1 MAVSVSEHAQPWFDK
16 IPQLAPIIREHAD
29 RAEREAQMPREV
41 ADAFQA
47 AGLFRILLPHTMGGG
62 GLTIPDSLRLIEEVA
77 RIDGSAGW
85 NLAICSGGP
94 LFGHNL
100 SRRAFE
106 TIFGNPRGVTAG
118 SLNPMT
124 SQAVPAEGGWRFS
137 GKATYASGSAQATHL
152 MAAAVVVRDGQPQII
167 AGFPV
172 LRAGFFPI
180 EHAEILNTWAT
191 AGMRG
196 TGSNDCAFHDVFVPD
211 EFTFDWLNARST
223 WQHGPF
229 ANIPLPLQM
238 VGALAAVVLGIA
250 RHALD
255 VLKEIAQAKV
265 PAGSRNLLR
274 ERPIA
279 QTQFAQAEGLLRAAR
294 AYFFECNDEIWRK
307 GESSE
312 SFSVE
317 DRAHARLAVV
327 TAVKLALQAIDL
339 VADAAG
345 MNSAQTSCA
354 IERCWRDAHTAC
366 QHVLLNTARFE
377 VVGRVLFGLDPG
389 SPVI

>member
-1 MAVSVSEHAQPWFDK
+1 MAISVSEHARPYFDK
-16 IPQLAPIIREHAD
+16 VLQVAPIIREHAD

-41 ADAFQA
+41 AEAFHET
-47 AGLFRILLPHTMGGG
+47 GLFRILLPPGMRGG
-62 GLTIPDSLRLIEEVA
+62 GLTIPDSLRLVEEVA

-100 SRRAFE
+100 SRRAFDS
-106 TIFGNPRGVTAG
+106 IYGNPRGVSAG

-124 SQAVPAEGGWRFS
+124 SRAVAAEGGWRFS
-137 GKATYASGSAQATHL
+137 GKATYASGSGHASHL
-152 MAAAVVVRDGQPQII
+152 MAAAVVMRDGAPQMVD
-167 AGFPV
+167 GVPV
-172 LRAGFFPI
+172 MRAGLFPI
-180 EHAEILNTWAT
+180 ERAKILNTWST

-196 TGSNDCAFHDVFVPD
+196 TGSNDCAFEDVFVPD
-211 EFTFDWLNARST
+211 EFTFDWLNARSP

-255 VLKEIAQAKV
+255 VLNETAQAKV
-265 PAGSRNLLR
+265 PAASRNLLR

-279 QTQFAQAEGLLRAAR
+279 QIQFAQAEGLLRAAR

-307 GESSE
+307 GEMAE
-312 SFSVE
+312 TFSIE

-345 MNSAQTSCA
+345 MNSARTSCP

-366 QHVLLNTARFE
+366 QHVLMNTARFE
-377 VVGRVLFGLDPG
+377 VVGRVLFGLNPD